1 MKSAAWWG
9 AVRKEGEGGGS
20 ASATIGTEAV
30 RRGSRTTCCGRSPL
44 LEREGRGHED
54 DVKEDKRQRWKV
66 GADWW
71 SSASRGSV
79 ERSTHSPRRR
89 RFVEEDVV
97 AVALAFSRSSRGS
110 LDRIRCCPAQG
121 RSLRL
126 SEAGKEAPERL
137 WER

>member
-1 MKSAAWWG
+1 M
-9 AVRKEGEGGGS
+9 
-20 ASATIGTEAV
+20 
-30 RRGSRTTCCGRSPL
+30 
-44 LEREGRGHED
+44 
-54 DVKEDKRQRWKV
+54 EDKRQRWKG

-110 LDRIRCCPAQG
+110 LDRLQCCPAQG